1 MKKTVKAVILA
12 MLFLL
17 TATMQSFNAANA
29 ANKLDPSQSASLTL
43 LCPFS
48 NIEVRIFYV
57 ADVEDDGTLVTEEA
71 FQDYR
76 VEISE
81 NISSPNWEHLAKTL
95 ALYAE
100 RDKITPTRIA
110 NEYSNGIARFEGLEC
125 GLYLITVNPTI
136 IGSEIIITQPIMVS
150 LPTFDENSQEWDY
163 DVTAKPKNM
172 KRSTFTGL
180 NIEVVKIWNDEGKEI
195 NRPIEI
201 EVELLRNGEVFET
214 VILNEE
220 NNWRHAWYGL
230 AGAYDWSTIEKAVPD
245 GYTVIVMSE
254 GLTDIITNTAT
265 EDALPNTPTPVPSL
279 TPEPSV
285 QPTAS
290 PTPPPKLPQTGQ
302 LWWPVGLLTSC
313 GLIIF
318 FLGLIKKRN
327 D

>member
-1 MKKTVKAVILA
+1 MEE
-12 MLFLL
+12 
-17 TATMQSFNAANA
+17 
-29 ANKLDPSQSASLTL
+29 NKLDSFKKLKESLYSYLTSYEQ
-43 LCPFS
+43 PTFS
-48 NIEVRIFYV
+48 
-57 ADVEDDGTLVTEEA
+57 
-71 FQDYR
+71 
-76 VEISE
+76 
-81 NISSPNWEHLAKTL
+81 
-95 ALYAE
+95 
-100 RDKITPTRIA
+100 
-110 NEYSNGIARFEGLEC
+110 
-125 GLYLITVNPTI
+125 
-136 IGSEIIITQPIMVS
+136 IIINKLTKEVMNRYYEK
-150 LPTFDENSQEWDY
+150 FDENLQEWDY

-279 TPEPSV
+279 TPGTSV